1 MSICRFLSISFT
13 VIIIHIL
20 SEWHAKFRTCV
31 VSFRSFVSCFR
42 DVFQAIT
49 RQRWLSHFIWKTL
62 KMSKSFRSLM
72 HISRNLFLCPCLAF
86 IMVIYFISQKRIP
99 CTTPPATKW
108 DKESNEVHACLSN
121 ANHLR
126 QFPCIM
132 ANNTNCCCHP
142 EWTLYQS
149 ASSLHLLM
157 KLLIFPFFAI
167 PIEMK

>member
-31 VSFRSFVSCFR
+31 ASFRSFVSCFR

-72 HISRNLFLCPCLAF
+72 HISRNLFLCPCLPF
-86 IMVIYFISQKRIP
+86 IMVIYFISKKRIP
-99 CTTPPATKW
+99 CTTLLPQ
-108 DKESNEVHACLSN
+108 NETRIQMKFMLAYLMQTISDS
-121 ANHLR
+121 
-126 QFPCIM
+126 FPVLWPITRT
-132 ANNTNCCCHP
+132 AAVTRNGH
-142 EWTLYQS
+142 S
-149 ASSLHLLM
+149 ISLPHH
-157 KLLIFPFFAI
+157 FTY
-167 PIEMK
+167 